1 MAVITTVC
9 NHKGGCAKSTTCLYL
24 LAGLH
29 RDGYKTLLI
38 DLDERETITNK
49 MTSGEGPTIVE
60 VLAGEAKAAEAIQEA
75 KFCDIIP
82 AGAKLSAPDI
92 IFGNSPTPQFRL
104 KKALKDVVSNYDHI
118 LIDTPGGVNILTY
131 NALTASNKVIIPT
144 IGDEDSITGIY
155 SMLSLIEDIK
165 EFTNPDLIVS
175 GILLSGY
182 NRNTVFG
189 RAMLD
194 NISRIA
200 EENNLHLYHP
210 IRQSVEIQAAK
221 FSAGETTILD
231 SVRNKEIKKEINDF
245 ISDFIGG

>member
-1 MAVITTVC
+1 MAIITTVC

-24 LAGLH
+24 IGGLH
-29 RDGYKTLLI
+29 RQGSRTLLI

-49 MTSGEGPTIVE
+49 MTSGEGPTIVD
-60 VLAGEAKAAEAIQEA
+60 VLAGEAKASEAIQAA

-82 AGAKLSAPDI
+82 AGAKLSAPDM

-104 KKALKDVVSNYDHI
+104 KKALKDVVSDYDHI

-155 SMLSLIEDIK
+155 SMLSLIEDIQ
-165 EFTNPDLIVS
+165 EFTNPDLTIS

-189 RAMLD
+189 RAMLE
-194 NISRIA
+194 NITRIA
-200 EENNLHLYHP
+200 EENNIHLFP
-210 IRQSVEIQAAK
+210 PVRQSVEIQAAK
-221 FSAGETTILD
+221 FSAGEMTILE
-231 SVRNKEIKKEINDF
+231 SVRNKEIKQEINNF
-245 ISDFIGG
+245 VSEFLGG

>member
-1 MAVITTVC
+1 MAIITTVC

-60 VLAGEAKAAEAIQEA
+60 VLAGEAKTAEAIQEA